1 MKVISV
7 MNGKKSIVLIP
18 ENEVEE
24 AMLKSIGNGAEV
36 RLIIPGSNTQILDT
50 TISKGLLI
58 QEVTT
63 KKENTEIIN
72 NEQNGKN

>member
-36 RLIIPGSNTQILDT
+36 SLIIPGSNTQILDT

-63 KKENTEIIN
+63 KKENTEIITN
-72 NEQNGKN
+72 KQ

>member
-7 MNGKKSIVLIP
+7 LNGKKSIVLIP

-36 RLIIPGSNTQILDT
+36 SLIIPGSNTQILDT

-58 QEVTT
+58 QEATT
-63 KKENTEIIN
+63 KKENAEIIIN
-72 NEQNGKN
+72 KQ